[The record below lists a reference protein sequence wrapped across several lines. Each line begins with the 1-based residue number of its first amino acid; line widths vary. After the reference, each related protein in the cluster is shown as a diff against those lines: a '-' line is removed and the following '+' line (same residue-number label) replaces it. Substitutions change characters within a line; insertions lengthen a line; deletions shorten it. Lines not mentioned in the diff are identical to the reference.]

1 MDELALRVLAAEISA
16 DLQVIQETAGLAKER
31 FDLGS
36 DAALEAAAY
45 QLSRC
50 YNALEQMAARI
61 AKSFEN
67 QISDRTGW
75 HVELIRRLSMAI
87 PGIRPAL
94 FPPELRADLQELRG
108 FRHVFHHAYDLVLD
122 SSRLT
127 RLLETADR
135 VATALPAAIQQFLLD
150 VIQQEGWSNVEFRIT
165 SKSKM

>member
-31 FDLGS
+31 FGLGS

-61 AKSFEN
+61 AKGFEN

-87 PGIRPAL
+87 PGVRPAL
-94 FPPELRADLQELRG
+94 FPPEMRADLQELRG
-108 FRHVFHHAYDLVLD
+108 FRHVFHHAYDLILD
-122 SSRLT
+122 TSRLT
-127 RLLETADR
+127 RLLDAANR
-135 VATALPAAIQQFLLD
+135 VATTLPAAIQRFLSD
-150 VIQQEGWSNVEFRIT
+150 VTQQEGWSNIELQRT
-165 SKSKM
+165 S

>member
-31 FDLGS
+31 FSLGS

-61 AKSFEN
+61 AKGFEN

-75 HVELIRRLSMAI
+75 HVELIRRLLMAI
-87 PGIRPAL
+87 PGVRPAL
-94 FPPELRADLQELRG
+94 FPPEMRADLQELRG
-108 FRHVFHHAYDLVLD
+108 FRHVFHHAYDLILD
-122 SSRLT
+122 TSRLT
-127 RLLETADR
+127 RLLDAANR
-135 VATALPAAIQQFLLD
+135 VATTLPAAIQRFLSD
-150 VIQQEGWSNVEFRIT
+150 VTQQEGWSNIELRRT
-165 SKSKM
+165 S

>member
-16 DLQVIQETAGLAKER
+16 DLQVIQATAGLAKER

-61 AKSFEN
+61 AKGFEN
-67 QISDRTGW
+67 QVSDRTGW
-75 HVELIRRLSMAI
+75 HVELIRRLSLAI
-87 PGIRPAL
+87 PGVRPVL
-94 FPPELRADLQELRG
+94 FPPEMRADLQELRG

-122 SSRLT
+122 SGRLAP
-127 RLLETADR
+127 LLDAANR
-135 VATALPAAIQQFLLD
+135 VATALPAAVQQFLLE
-150 VIQQEGWSNVEFRIT
+150 VIGQEGWNSDQLRLT
-165 SKSKM
+165 R

>member
-16 DLQVIQETAGLAKER
+16 DLQVIQATAGLAKER

-61 AKSFEN
+61 AKGFEN

-75 HVELIRRLSMAI
+75 HVELMRRLSMAI

-94 FPPELRADLQELRG
+94 FPPEMRADLQELRG

-122 SSRLT
+122 SGRLI
-127 RLLETADR
+127 LLLDAANR
-135 VATALPAAIQQFLLD
+135 VANALPGAVQQFLSD
-150 VIQQEGWSNVEFRIT
+150 VIQQEGWSSDELRVT
-165 SKSKM
+165 SK